1 MTARKS
7 EDKRVPLAIAPPSS
21 AVERARVRVKKGGGK
36 TTTTTTTEML
46 GWGKR
51 DGANRGGRRAVTG
64 GERDA

>member
-7 EDKRVPLAIAPPSS
+7 EDKRVSLAIAPPSS

-36 TTTTTTTEML
+36 TTTTTTEML

>member
-36 TTTTTTTEML
+36 TTTEML

-51 DGANRGGRRAVTG
+51 NGANRGGRRAVTG